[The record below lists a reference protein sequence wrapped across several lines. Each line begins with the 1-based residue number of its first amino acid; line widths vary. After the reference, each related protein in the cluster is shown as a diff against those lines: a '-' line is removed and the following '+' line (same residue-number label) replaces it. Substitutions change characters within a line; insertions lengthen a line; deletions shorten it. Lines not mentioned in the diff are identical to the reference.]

1 MTPISLLLQSH
12 LRRLARSL
20 ALIPLFLSLFGC
32 GGGTAPLDAS
42 LSDERPPT
50 LRALEPQRFDR
61 DTLTEGVIEVVVPAG
76 EWRIVFAETLDPV
89 DLQIAS
95 LPRAGAE
102 PYVGIGSGPE
112 DAQMTFIAV
121 PEGEPWLTEVFGF
134 MRSVGPTGD
143 ERALLLGSN
152 GAETRFLIGYL
163 EDNQALT
170 LQQVLLAGADDA
182 PESAPDMAAR
192 TAGLDARPRV
202 AARFESGSEGFAGTV
217 MRFRLRDG
225 SLFGYEAG
233 RLKLDDLTLLNPAA
247 GLTVLGHLRAEVD
260 ETALR
265 PGVGSSQA
273 LGVLHSGQVDYD
285 VRYALAPF
293 ERQQVGGGVGVG
305 AAPGGFVL
313 PTSESL
319 LLLDLREAGL
329 PDLGVGNILL
339 HFYWTTVDPGPLRL
353 NLDYRFNGRQGEAV
367 SPVGNP
373 EAPILLQFPDI
384 FWVSFGYAA
393 ADLEALY
400 GWQLD
405 RNFGI

>member
-1 MTPISLLLQSH
+1 MTFTLRLIQNQSP
-12 LRRLARSL
+12 RLVRSL
-20 ALIPLFLSLFGC
+20 ALIPLTLSLLGC
-32 GGGTAPLDAS
+32 GGAAPLETS

-76 EWRIVFAETLDPV
+76 EWRILFGETLDPV
-89 DLQIAS
+89 HLQIAS
-95 LPRAGAE
+95 LPGAGAE

-152 GAETRFLIGYL
+152 EAETRFLIGYL
-163 EDNQALT
+163 GDNQALT
-170 LQQVLLAGADDA
+170 LQQVLLAGADDTPEAA
-182 PESAPDMAAR
+182 PAMAAR
-192 TAGLDARPRV
+192 AAALDARPRV

-217 MRFRLRDG
+217 MRFRLQDG

-233 RLKLDDLTLLNPAA
+233 RLRLEDLSLLNPAA
-247 GLTVLGHLRAEVD
+247 GLHVLGHYQAQVD
-260 ETALR
+260 EMALR

-273 LGVLHSGQVDYD
+273 LAVLHSGQVDYD
-285 VRYALAPF
+285 LRYAFAPF

-305 AAPGGFVL
+305 ASPGGFVL
-313 PTSESL
+313 PTSNPEFL
-319 LLLDLREAGL
+319 LNLVDTGL
-329 PDLGVGNILL
+329 PDLGLSNILL
-339 HFYWTTVDPGPLRL
+339 HFYWTTVDPGPLQL
-353 NLDYRFNGRQGEAV
+353 NLDYRFNGRQGEAI

-373 EAPILLQFPDI
+373 EAPLLLLTPDI
-384 FWVSFGYAA
+384 FWLSFGYAA